1 MNGANAMVRLDEM
14 LVGFQIQ
21 GSGFESK
28 WKPAQKVSRVPLSLS
43 SAEANGPQTL
53 ISDNTILTVR

>member
-1 MNGANAMVRLDEM
+1 MVRLDEM
-14 LVGFQIQ
+14 LVGFHIQ